1 MSTNKKHLC
10 MNCMS
15 DMGPYEVCMMCGWAD
30 GSEARELY
38 HLQPRTIL
46 AERYEVG
53 LAVGFGGFG
62 VIYRAW
68 DIQLDTQVAIKEFYP
83 SGLVNRV
90 PGECRIRSCLRELS
104 YRLS

>member
-46 AERYEVG
+46 AE
-53 LAVGFGGFG
+53 
-62 VIYRAW
+62 
-68 DIQLDTQVAIKEFYP
+68 
-83 SGLVNRV
+83 
-90 PGECRIRSCLRELS
+90 
-104 YRLS
+104 

>member
-53 LAVGFGGFG
+53 LALF
-62 VIYRAW
+62 I
-68 DIQLDTQVAIKEFYP
+68 
-83 SGLVNRV
+83 V
-90 PGECRIRSCLRELS
+90 PGICSWIPRSPSRSFIRAGW
-104 YRLS
+104 